1 MNRMKVLLYCCL
13 SVMSVLVMGFPVQRG
28 GIAWRKLSAAVKWTS
43 SGRKNVPGKSPPTI
57 LSVMSVDA
65 SDSNNAS
72 SWTQR
77 QAWGD
82 GEPVSRLDYLVTNSE
97 LRVRGEQL
105 EAYRSL
111 EAAIAILS
119 SKMEASNK
127 KIGEDIQAIKYQM
140 IGANVTV
147 FIIFCA
153 IASQIPSLLQLLALA
168 LRLLPVK

>member
-1 MNRMKVLLYCCL
+1 MNGMKVLQYCCL
-13 SVMSVLVMGFPVQRG
+13 FVMSVLVMGFPVQRG
-28 GIAWRKLSAAVKWTS
+28 GISWRKSSAAVKWTS
-43 SGRKNVPGKSPPTI
+43 SGRKNVPGKTPPTI
-57 LSVMSVDA
+57 LSVISVDA

-111 EAAIAILS
+111 EASIATLS
-119 SKMEASNK
+119 SKTEASNK
-127 KIGEDIQAIKYQM
+127 KIGEDIQAIKYQL
-140 IGANVTV
+140 IIV
-147 FIIFCA
+147 FIIFGA
-153 IASQIPSLLQLLALA
+153 IASQIPSVLQFLALA

>member
-1 MNRMKVLLYCCL
+1 MKRMKFLLYCCL
-13 SVMSVLVMGFPVQRG
+13 FVMSVLVKGFPVQRG
-28 GIAWRKLSAAVKWTS
+28 GIAWRKSSAALKWTS
-43 SGRKNVPGKSPPTI
+43 SGRKNAPGKSSPTI
-57 LSVMSVDA
+57 LSVISVDA
-65 SDSNNAS
+65 GADSNNAS

-111 EAAIAILS
+111 EASIATLS
-119 SKMEASNK
+119 SKTEASNK
-127 KIGEDIQAIKYQM
+127 KIGEDIQAIKYQL
-140 IGANVTV
+140 IIV
-147 FIIFCA
+147 FIIFGA
-153 IASQIPSLLQLLALA
+153 IASQIPSVLQFLALA

>member
-1 MNRMKVLLYCCL
+1 MNGMKVLLYCCL
-13 SVMSVLVMGFPVQRG
+13 FAMSVLVMGFPVQRG
-28 GIAWRKLSAAVKWTS
+28 GIAWRKSSAAVKWTS
-43 SGRKNVPGKSPPTI
+43 SGRKNAPGKSPPTI
-57 LSVMSVDA
+57 LSVISVDV

-72 SWTQR
+72 S
-77 QAWGD
+77 GD

-111 EAAIAILS
+111 EAAIATLS

-153 IASQIPSLLQLLALA
+153 IASQISSLLQFLALA